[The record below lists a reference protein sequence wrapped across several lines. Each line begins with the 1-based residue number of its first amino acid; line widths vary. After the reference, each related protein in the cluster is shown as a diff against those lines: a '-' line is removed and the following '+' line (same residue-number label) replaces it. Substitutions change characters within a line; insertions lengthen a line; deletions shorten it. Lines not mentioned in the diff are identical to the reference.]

1 MKKKKFNLKKY
12 ADMHED
18 ITVGGKDGTEVVVRT
33 HIPYEQKL
41 AFAQEFAA
49 RTIMTHDDSCAYD
62 LYEMDT
68 IEKWLI
74 AKYYTNINTD
84 EAGSR
89 EIADFFVN
97 NEIEDAILEAIKR
110 DYATTYDLS
119 HRMRMSVFETYKDD
133 KSITKAVR
141 TSFGFLFN
149 GEDITESMAKAEM
162 TKDTIYNALSA
173 LREKEQEASEKI
185 NNGKLNVGGNLISFA
200 KKKE

>member
-1 MKKKKFNLKKY
+1 
-12 ADMHED
+12 
-18 ITVGGKDGTEVVVRT
+18 
-33 HIPYEQKL
+33 
-41 AFAQEFAA
+41 
-49 RTIMTHDDSCAYD
+49 
-62 LYEMDT
+62 
-68 IEKWLI
+68 
-74 AKYYTNINTD
+74 
-84 EAGSR
+84 
-89 EIADFFVN
+89 
-97 NEIEDAILEAIKR
+97 
-110 DYATTYDLS
+110 
-119 HRMRMSVFETYKDD
+119 MSVFETYKDD